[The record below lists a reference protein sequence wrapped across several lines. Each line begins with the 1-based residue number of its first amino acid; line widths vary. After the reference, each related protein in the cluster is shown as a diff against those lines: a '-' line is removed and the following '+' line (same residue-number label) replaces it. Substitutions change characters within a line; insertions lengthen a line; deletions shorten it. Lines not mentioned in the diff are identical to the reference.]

1 MEWWK
6 RKSRRKAASS
16 GPGAQAEPETDVRAV
31 PPSSTLRRFLM
42 RACSGPQTLA
52 LQMISSLAWS
62 VPRASAFYPFPILAA
77 ALHLVLTLALIHPL
91 KASAERQ
98 AQVVEPCNIAF
109 YLPNGFSVMEQTKT
123 SLLARNA
130 AGMELAIF
138 CTFNESRTYDP
149 GRIIARP
156 GVKEIKP
163 LHMEGEIQGLLYSNT
178 RFSGGKKMQSIEAY
192 IATRNLE
199 YRVIAIPSGGT
210 FDEKSQNDA
219 RDLVEELLA
228 GLSWIAPPDAT
239 ISEEQY
245 RLRLWIA
252 SGVGVAIL
260 GLIGLYFWKRKKG

>member
-1 MEWWK
+1 
-6 RKSRRKAASS
+6 
-16 GPGAQAEPETDVRAV
+16 
-31 PPSSTLRRFLM
+31 
-42 RACSGPQTLA
+42 
-52 LQMISSLAWS
+52 
-62 VPRASAFYPFPILAA
+62 
-77 ALHLVLTLALIHPL
+77 
-91 KASAERQ
+91 
-98 AQVVEPCNIAF
+98 
-109 YLPNGFSVMEQTKT
+109 
-123 SLLARNA
+123 
-130 AGMELAIF
+130 
-138 CTFNESRTYDP
+138 
-149 GRIIARP
+149 
-156 GVKEIKP
+156 
-163 LHMEGEIQGLLYSNT
+163 
-178 RFSGGKKMQSIEAY
+178 MQSIEAY